1 MSSSNPHV
9 TSIGPG
15 TGAWVSFTYI
25 QFAVAMAMSAI
36 GIWVIPVDLTVK
48 GYLAMGLLFS
58 VGAAFTLAKTVRD
71 EHEARRM
78 ANRLDEAR
86 AEKLLMEV
94 SRAG

>member
-1 MSSSNPHV
+1 MSPNHTV
-9 TSIGPG
+9 TAGPN
-15 TGAWVSFTYI
+15 TSAWVTFTYI
-25 QFAVAMAMSAI
+25 QFSIALAMSAI
-36 GIWVIPVDLTVK
+36 GIWVLPVDLMTK
-48 GYLAMGLLFS
+48 GYLAMGMVFA

-94 SRAG
+94 GRSN